1 MFHAKNSNLTHAF
14 GFTVHPRAHPEAA
27 VWHTLACDP
36 YHCAY
41 ASAAVEWNDLHYVS
55 GSATA
60 EHFRSVFM
68 SLFISRDPASTI
80 SASSDVGYSNSTST
94 ASTDTQATKRADLA
108 GPGIGDYAELQKILP
123 SNYNPLLTPEETQK
137 ALFHLRRYI
146 EDNLCKELGLM
157 MVQVP
162 LIVDSESGVND
173 MLDRDGSRTPVQFH
187 ISNDRDKNPIDA
199 QVVQAATKWKR
210 VALKQFDCRPG
221 EGICTDM
228 RAVRKDYFLDHDHS
242 AYVDQWDWE
251 RVITSEQ
258 RSVEFLKSIVRKIWK
273 VLVGAEKFAQEMFPE
288 LRNPRYP
295 NLPEELTFLHAEE
308 LLAMYPDL
316 PRKRRE
322 TVVLQKYP
330 ALFIIGIGWPLK
342 DGYPHEMRAADY
354 DDWITDT
361 SDQTHRDTHGLNGD
375 ILVWNHVTQ
384 RRHELSS
391 MGIRVNPETLR
402 KQLEMS
408 NLLENLKFPY
418 HQGIINNQLPLSIGG
433 GIGQSRTL
441 MLLLRKAHLGEV
453 SVTVWPKILKE
464 MCARKNIFVLE

>member
-1 MFHAKNSNLTHAF
+1 
-14 GFTVHPRAHPEAA
+14 
-27 VWHTLACDP
+27 
-36 YHCAY
+36 
-41 ASAAVEWNDLHYVS
+41 
-55 GSATA
+55 
-60 EHFRSVFM
+60 M
-68 SLFISRDPASTI
+68 SLFISDEHTSAI
-80 SASSDVGYSNSTST
+80 SADAEIDAPSSISST
-94 ASTDTQATKRADLA
+94 ADSQASKKADLA
-108 GPGIGDYAELQKILP
+108 GPGIGDYAELEKILP
-123 SNYNPLLTPEETQK
+123 QGYVPLLTRKETQE
-137 ALFHLRRYI
+137 AIFHLRRYI
-146 EDNLCKELGLM
+146 EDNLCSELGLQ

-162 LIVDSESGVND
+162 LIVDVESGVND
-173 MLDRDGSRTPVQFH
+173 MLDRDGSRTPIQFH
-187 ISNDRDKNPIDA
+187 ISNDRGKNPIDA

-210 VALKQFDCRPG
+210 VALKQFDCQPG

-251 RVITSEQ
+251 RAITANE
-258 RSVEFLKSIVRKIWK
+258 RTLEFLKSIVRKIWK
-273 VLVGAEKFAQEMFPE
+273 VLVGAEKFAQEFFPE

-295 NLPEELTFLHAEE
+295 NLPEELTFIHAEE

-322 TVVLQKYP
+322 TIILQKYP

-375 ILVWNHVTQ
+375 ILVWNHVTG

-391 MGIRVNPETLR
+391 MGIRVNAETLR

-408 NLLENLKFPY
+408 NLLDNLKFPY
-418 HQGIINNQLPLSIGG
+418 HQGIIKNVLPLSIGG

-453 SVTVWPKILKE
+453 SVTVWPKVLKE
-464 MCARKNIFVLE
+464 MCAKRNIFVLE